1 MSVAANEIDV
11 KLRSEV
17 LSLFQ
22 YIQRLRQEIAA
33 MSKPDDKGTAFENMS
48 LQLGAIVEA
57 TESAT
62 NTILKA
68 SESIENAAAKLRKK
82 PAVEETVNLCATIS
96 GQVTEIME
104 ACTFQDITGQ
114 RVTKIVGSVRFVEE
128 RINVMVDLW
137 GRGVIEALGTE
148 AKDAGLDTGELKLEG
163 PQLSGEG
170 ISQEEIDALFD

>member
-1 MSVAANEIDV
+1 MSVAANEIDA

-33 MSKPDDKGTAFENMS
+33 MSKPDDRGTAFENMS

-68 SESIENAAAKLRKK
+68 SESIEDAVARLREEPAA
-82 PAVEETVNLCATIS
+82 EQTVSLCETIS
-96 GQVTEIME
+96 GQATEIVE
-104 ACTFQDITGQ
+104 ACAFQDITGQ
-114 RVTKIVGSVRFVEE
+114 RVTKIVGSLRFVEE

-137 GRGVIEALGTE
+137 GRELIEALG
-148 AKDAGLDTGELKLEG
+148 AKVRDTGLDTGELKLEG

-170 ISQEEIDALFD
+170 ISQEEIDALFE